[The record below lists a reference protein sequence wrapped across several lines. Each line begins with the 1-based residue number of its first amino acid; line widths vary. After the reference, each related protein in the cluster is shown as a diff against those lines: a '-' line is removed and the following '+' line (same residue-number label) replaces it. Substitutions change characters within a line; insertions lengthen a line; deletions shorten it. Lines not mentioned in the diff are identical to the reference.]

1 MGIFDKFKD
10 IVYPEDQEEYS
21 DEEYVEQ
28 EELYDDEPAQFAGQQ
43 SVYGSSQHQQPSSSP
58 YNNQQPS
65 VQREATINKTGQGI
79 SVTPGSSLELKV
91 VKPDKFESV
100 EQIGEHLL
108 NRKTV
113 VLNLEDT
120 NKETARRMI
129 DFLTG
134 VAYAI
139 GGQIKRVSNSTFVI
153 TPSNVDVSNDLV
165 REEAATTGKNGLY

>member
-21 DEEYVEQ
+21 DEEYVGQ

-43 SVYGSSQHQQPSSSP
+43 PVYGTNQHQQQPSSP
-58 YNNQQPS
+58 YNQQPT
-65 VQREATINKTGQGI
+65 VQRETTINKSGQGI

-134 VAYAI
+134 VAFAI
-139 GGQIKRVSNSTFVI
+139 GGQLKRVSNSTFVI

-165 REEAATTGKNGLY
+165 REEAASASIKSGLY